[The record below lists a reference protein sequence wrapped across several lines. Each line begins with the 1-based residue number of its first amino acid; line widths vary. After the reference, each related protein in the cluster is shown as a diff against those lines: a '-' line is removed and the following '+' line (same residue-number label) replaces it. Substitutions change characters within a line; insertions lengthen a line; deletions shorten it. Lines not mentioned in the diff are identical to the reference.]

1 MIRLYCN
8 SPNSYLRRSSQTVF
22 YYLLKCLNERL
33 APVMPYLGQE
43 LYEEIHN
50 IDSNKEM
57 NDIFQ
62 NQFTYLDKQLTD
74 ISPELASTMK
84 IVLHLRD
91 TFHQLLQSRRGIL
104 FDMKIYLND
113 KAQKQVATMII

>member
-1 MIRLYCN
+1 
-8 SPNSYLRRSSQTVF
+8 
-22 YYLLKCLNERL
+22 
-33 APVMPYLGQE
+33 MPYLGQE

-50 IDSNKEM
+50 IDSNKEI

-62 NQFTYLDKQLTD
+62 NPFTYLDKQLTD

-91 TFHQLLQSRRGIL
+91 TFHLQSRRGIL
-104 FDMKIYLND
+104 FDITIYLND
-113 KAQKQVATMII
+113 KAQKQVANNDHLRMSRFS